1 MCLPMANQK
10 IKNMKRTSGSY
21 VHLGHP
27 CQIRPTGMEPRV
39 GTPIFKPTLILR
51 VRETLNKSAFYG
63 ERAQL
68 CDAGIN
74 KINVLTP
81 LILPQKF
88 PHLFNQPFLRRRA
101 FLSR

>member
-1 MCLPMANQK
+1 MANQK
-10 IKNMKRTSGSY
+10 IKNMERTSGSY
-21 VHLGHP
+21 GHLGHP

-39 GTPIFKPTLILR
+39 GTPIFKRTLILR

-74 KINVLTP
+74 KINVPTP

>member
-21 VHLGHP
+21 GHLGHP

-51 VRETLNKSAFYG
+51 VRETLNKSTFYG
-63 ERAQL
+63 EPAQL

-74 KINVLTP
+74 KINVLPP

-88 PHLFNQPFLRRRA
+88 PHLFNQPFLRRKA